1 MICLIKMKTRMKTI
15 SKIILTANNGVFKAL
30 IQEIVHNKEL
40 EKFKI
45 IFSANIVETQI
56 IITKKNRAKVSA
68 EDWTELLQFFER
80 KTKNLVFT
88 KVVE

>member
-1 MICLIKMKTRMKTI
+1 MKTI

-40 EKFKI
+40 EEFKI

-68 EDWTELLQFFER
+68 EDWTELLQFLKGKQKIWF
-80 KTKNLVFT
+80 FT